1 WAELGYTGP
10 YRVTPGRTGLVRT
23 GLHEAVPGYTG
34 PYRVTPGRTGP
45 YRVTPG
51 LPGYTG
57 LYQVTPG
64 RTGPYRVTPGYTG
77 PCRRPGPWIGTA
89 MERFVAGNRVALQDH
104 ARQQREIHV
113 VMGNE
118 ACDLDSAV
126 SALALA
132 YFLAQTSPAPKAAF
146 VPVLNIPRADFAL
159 RTETT
164 FLLRDRGI
172 PAASLVFRD
181 EIDLGGLHHAGLLSL
196 TLVDHHVLPGS
207 ADAALEEA
215 VVEVVDHRPLE
226 RDRVAPC
233 RVTVEP
239 VGSCATLVTE
249 RILQG
254 PPGVLDATTA
264 ALLHATILLDSIN
277 LSPAAGKVTPRDVA
291 CVSLLEERFPELPA
305 RDAVFGAL
313 QAAKFDVAGLTT
325 EQMLRKDLK
334 AISGD
339 EGVVAI
345 SGVFEDLEV
354 RLGAEGGNRGRERHA
369 GDITVTPRALFSI
382 QTFLLRPGL
391 LQDLEAFCQARGY
404 AGLVAMTVS
413 FNERHE
419 PTRKLAVYSTQEP
432 LRSTLC
438 RALEEATAPSLLLR
452 PLPSPGPRVAAY
464 AQGNAVAA
472 RKKVL
477 PILRAALGGP
487 GAAGAPEEEAVPPP
501 TPMNSLVEECPLAQ
515 PVPPLCPQDV
525 LERVSRIAVGQP
537 PGSPK

>member
-1 WAELGYTGP
+1 
-10 YRVTPGRTGLVRT
+10 
-23 GLHEAVPGYTG
+23 
-34 PYRVTPGRTGP
+34 
-45 YRVTPG
+45 
-51 LPGYTG
+51 
-57 LYQVTPG
+57 
-64 RTGPYRVTPGYTG
+64 
-77 PCRRPGPWIGTA
+77 
-89 MERFVAGNRVALQDH
+89 MERFVAGNRAALQDH
-104 ARQQREIHV
+104 IRQHQEIHV

-118 ACDLDSAV
+118 ACDLDSTV

-132 YFLAQTSPAPKAAF
+132 YFLAQSSPAPRAAF

-159 RTETT
+159 RTETS

-172 PAASLVFRD
+172 PGASLIFRD

-196 TLVDHHVLPGS
+196 TLVDHHVLPC

-215 VVEVVDHRPLE
+215 VVEVLDHRPLE
-226 RDRVAPC
+226 RPVVPPC
-233 RVTVEP
+233 QVTVEP

-254 PPGVLDATTA
+254 PPGVLDRTTA
-264 ALLHATILLDSIN
+264 ALLHGTILLDCIN

-313 QAAKFDVAGLTT
+313 QAAKFDVTGLTT

-334 AISGD
+334 
-339 EGVVAI
+339 V
-345 SGVFEDLEV
+345 V
-354 RLGAEGGNRGRERHA
+354 RLGGEGETEA
-369 GDITVTPRALFSI
+369 GSGTRDITVMPRALPSA

-391 LQDLEAFCQARGY
+391 LQDLEAFCQGRGY

-419 PTRKLAVYSTQEP
+419 PTRKLAVYSQQEP
-432 LRSTLC
+432 LRGTLC
-438 RALEEATAPSLLLR
+438 RALEEATTPSLLLQL
-452 PLPSPGPRVAAY
+452 LPSPWASVAAY

-477 PILRAALGGP
+477 PILRAALGGL
-487 GAAGAPEEEAVPPP
+487 GAAGGPEEEVVPPP

-515 PVPPLCPQDV
+515 AVPPLCPQDV

>member
-1 WAELGYTGP
+1 
-10 YRVTPGRTGLVRT
+10 
-23 GLHEAVPGYTG
+23 
-34 PYRVTPGRTGP
+34 
-45 YRVTPG
+45 
-51 LPGYTG
+51 
-57 LYQVTPG
+57 
-64 RTGPYRVTPGYTG
+64 
-77 PCRRPGPWIGTA
+77 
-89 MERFVAGNRVALQDH
+89 MERFVAGSRAALQDH
-104 ARQQREIHV
+104 IQQHREIHV

-118 ACDLDSAV
+118 ACDLDSTV

-172 PAASLVFRD
+172 PAASLIFRD

-196 TLVDHHVLPGS
+196 TLVDHHVLPG
-207 ADAALEEA
+207 ADAALEDA
-215 VVEVVDHRPLE
+215 VVEVLDHRPLE
-226 RDRVAPC
+226 RERGPPC
-233 RVTVEP
+233 QVTVEP

-254 PPGVLDATTA
+254 PPGVLDRTMA
-264 ALLHATILLDSIN
+264 ALLHGTILLDCIN

-313 QAAKFDVAGLTT
+313 QAAKFDVTGLTT

-334 AISGD
+334 VVSSD
-339 EGVVAI
+339 EVVVAI
-345 SGVFEDLEV
+345 SGVFEDLE
-354 RLGAEGGNRGRERHA
+354 
-369 GDITVTPRALFSI
+369 
-382 QTFLLRPGL
+382 TFLLRPGL
-391 LQDLEAFCQARGY
+391 LQELEAFCQGRGY

-419 PTRKLAVYSTQEP
+419 PTRKLAVYSRQEP

-438 RALEEATAPSLLLR
+438 RALEEATTPSLLLQ
-452 PLPSPGPRVAAY
+452 PLPSPWPGVAAY
-464 AQGNAVAA
+464 AQGNSAA
-472 RKKVL
+472 TRKKVL
-477 PILRAALGGP
+477 PMLRAALGGP
-487 GAAGAPEEEAVPPP
+487 GAGGGPEEEAVPPP

-515 PVPPLCPQDV
+515 AVPPLCPQDV
-525 LERVSRIAVGQP
+525 LERVSRIAMGQP

>member
-1 WAELGYTGP
+1 
-10 YRVTPGRTGLVRT
+10 
-23 GLHEAVPGYTG
+23 
-34 PYRVTPGRTGP
+34 
-45 YRVTPG
+45 
-51 LPGYTG
+51 
-57 LYQVTPG
+57 
-64 RTGPYRVTPGYTG
+64 
-77 PCRRPGPWIGTA
+77 
-89 MERFVAGNRVALQDH
+89 MERFVAGNRAALQDH
-104 ARQQREIHV
+104 IQQHQEIHV

-118 ACDLDSAV
+118 ACDLDSTV

-164 FLLRDRGI
+164 FLLRERGV
-172 PAASLVFRD
+172 PAAALVFRD
-181 EIDLGGLHHAGLLSL
+181 EIDLAGLHRAGLLSL
-196 TLVDHHVLPGS
+196 TLVDHHVLPG

-215 VVEVVDHRPLE
+215 VVEVLDHRPLE
-226 RDRVAPC
+226 RDRGPPC
-233 RVTVEP
+233 QVTVEP

-254 PPGVLDATTA
+254 PPGVLDRTTA
-264 ALLHATILLDSIN
+264 ALLHGTILLDCIN

-291 CVSLLEERFPELPA
+291 CVALLEERFPELPA

-313 QAAKFDVAGLTT
+313 QAAKFDVTGLTT

-334 AISGD
+334 VLSND
-339 EGVVAI
+339 EAVVGI
-345 SGVFEDLEV
+345 SGVFEDLE
-354 RLGAEGGNRGRERHA
+354 
-369 GDITVTPRALFSI
+369 
-382 QTFLLRPGL
+382 TFLLRPGL
-391 LQDLEAFCQARGY
+391 LQELEAFCQARGY

-419 PTRKLAVYSTQEP
+419 PTRKLAVYSAQEP

-438 RALEEATAPSLLLR
+438 RALEEATSPSLQLR
-452 PLPSPGPRVAAY
+452 PLPSPWPRVAAY

-477 PILRAALGGP
+477 PILRAALGGL
-487 GAAGAPEEEAVPPP
+487 GAAGGPEEEVVPPP

-515 PVPPLCPQDV
+515 AVPPLCPQDV
-525 LERVSRIAVGQP
+525 LERVSRIAAGQP

>member
-1 WAELGYTGP
+1 
-10 YRVTPGRTGLVRT
+10 
-23 GLHEAVPGYTG
+23 
-34 PYRVTPGRTGP
+34 
-45 YRVTPG
+45 
-51 LPGYTG
+51 
-57 LYQVTPG
+57 
-64 RTGPYRVTPGYTG
+64 
-77 PCRRPGPWIGTA
+77 
-89 MERFVAGNRVALQDH
+89 MERFVLGNRAALQDH
-104 ARQQREIHV
+104 IQQHQEIHV

-118 ACDLDSAV
+118 ACDLDSTV

-132 YFLAQTSPAPKAAF
+132 YFLAQTTPAPKAAF

-164 FLLRDRGI
+164 FLLRERGI

-181 EIDLGGLHHAGLLSL
+181 EIDLGRLHHAGLLSL
-196 TLVDHHVLPGS
+196 TLVDHHVLPG

-215 VVEVVDHRPLE
+215 VVEVLDHRPLE
-226 RDRVAPC
+226 RARGPPC
-233 RVTVEP
+233 QVTVEP

-254 PPGVLDATTA
+254 PPGVLDRTTA
-264 ALLHATILLDSIN
+264 ALLHGTILLDCIN
-277 LSPAAGKVTPRDVA
+277 LKPAAGKVTPRDVA

-313 QAAKFDVAGLTT
+313 HAAKFDVTGLTT

-334 AISGD
+334 ALSND
-339 EGVVAI
+339 EAVVAI
-345 SGVFEDLEV
+345 SGVFEDLE
-354 RLGAEGGNRGRERHA
+354 
-369 GDITVTPRALFSI
+369 
-382 QTFLLRPGL
+382 TFLLRPGL

-413 FNERHE
+413 FNEHHE
-419 PTRKLAVYSTQEP
+419 PTRKLAVFSPQEP

-452 PLPSPGPRVAAY
+452 PLPSPWPSVAAY
-464 AQGNAVAA
+464 AQGNAVAT

-477 PILRAALGGP
+477 PILRAALGGL
-487 GAAGAPEEEAVPPP
+487 GAAGGPEEEVVPPP

-515 PVPPLCPQDV
+515 AVPPLCPQDV
-525 LERVSRIAVGQP
+525 LERVSRIAAGQP

>member
-1 WAELGYTGP
+1 
-10 YRVTPGRTGLVRT
+10 
-23 GLHEAVPGYTG
+23 
-34 PYRVTPGRTGP
+34 
-45 YRVTPG
+45 
-51 LPGYTG
+51 
-57 LYQVTPG
+57 
-64 RTGPYRVTPGYTG
+64 
-77 PCRRPGPWIGTA
+77 I
-89 MERFVAGNRVALQDH
+89 
-104 ARQQREIHV
+104 QQHQEIHV

-118 ACDLDSAV
+118 ACDLDSTV

-172 PAASLVFRD
+172 PAASLIFRD

-196 TLVDHHVLPGS
+196 TLVDHHVLPG

-215 VVEVVDHRPLE
+215 VVEVLDHRPLE
-226 RDRVAPC
+226 RDRGPPC
-233 RVTVEP
+233 QVTVEP

-254 PPGVLDATTA
+254 PPGVLDRTTA
-264 ALLHATILLDSIN
+264 ALLHGTILLDCIN

-313 QAAKFDVAGLTT
+313 QAAKFDVTGLTT

-334 AISGD
+334 VLSND
-339 EGVVAI
+339 DVVIAI
-345 SGVFEDLEV
+345 SGVFEDLE
-354 RLGAEGGNRGRERHA
+354 
-369 GDITVTPRALFSI
+369 I
-382 QTFLLRPGL
+382 FLLRPGL
-391 LQDLEAFCQARGY
+391 LQDLEAFCQSRGY

-413 FNERHE
+413 FNKHHE
-419 PTRKLAVYSTQEP
+419 PTRKLAVYSQQEP

-438 RALEEATAPSLLLR
+438 RALEEATTPSLLLQL
-452 PLPSPGPRVAAY
+452 LPSPWPCVVAY

-477 PILRAALGGP
+477 PILRAAL
-487 GAAGAPEEEAVPPP
+487 
-501 TPMNSLVEECPLAQ
+501 
-515 PVPPLCPQDV
+515 
-525 LERVSRIAVGQP
+525 
-537 PGSPK
+537 

>member
-1 WAELGYTGP
+1 MYWVILGSF
-10 YRVTPGRTGLVRT
+10 
-23 GLHEAVPGYTG
+23 
-34 PYRVTPGRTGP
+34 
-45 YRVTPG
+45 
-51 LPGYTG
+51 
-57 LYQVTPG
+57 
-64 RTGPYRVTPGYTG
+64 
-77 PCRRPGPWIGTA
+77 RRLGAWIGA
-89 MERFVAGNRVALQDH
+89 VMERFVAGNRAALQDH
-104 ARQQREIHV
+104 IRQHQEIHV

-118 ACDLDSAV
+118 ACDLDSTV

-132 YFLAQTSPAPKAAF
+132 YFLAQSSPAPRAAF

-159 RTETT
+159 RTETS

-172 PAASLVFRD
+172 PAASLIFRD

-196 TLVDHHVLPGS
+196 TLVDHHVLPC

-215 VVEVVDHRPLE
+215 VVEVLDHRPLE
-226 RDRVAPC
+226 RARGPPC
-233 RVTVEP
+233 QVTVEP

-254 PPGVLDATTA
+254 PPGVLDRTTA
-264 ALLHATILLDSIN
+264 ALLHGTILLDCIN

-313 QAAKFDVAGLTT
+313 QAAKFDVTGLTT

-334 AISGD
+334 VISND
-339 EGVVAI
+339 EVVVAI
-345 SGVFEDLEV
+345 SGIFEDLE
-354 RLGAEGGNRGRERHA
+354 
-369 GDITVTPRALFSI
+369 
-382 QTFLLRPGL
+382 TFLLRPGL
-391 LQDLEAFCQARGY
+391 LQDLEAFCQGRGY

-419 PTRKLAVYSTQEP
+419 PTRKLAVYSQQEP
-432 LRSTLC
+432 LRGTLC
-438 RALEEATAPSLLLR
+438 RALEEATTPSLLLQL
-452 PLPSPGPRVAAY
+452 LPSPWASVAAY
-464 AQGNAVAA
+464 AQGNAVAT

-477 PILRAALGGP
+477 PILRAALGGL
-487 GAAGAPEEEAVPPP
+487 GAAGGPEEEVVPPP

-515 PVPPLCPQDV
+515 AVPPLCPQDV